1 MEEKSYRLLVSI
13 FRQSKQASKMC
24 EMREKPQP

>member
-1 MEEKSYRLLVSI
+1 MEEKSYRLLLSI

-24 EMREKPQP
+24 EIREKP